1 MATINTN
8 IGATRAANALANTER
23 DMNVAMERLS
33 TGKRINTAQDDAAGL
48 AIASKM
54 TSQINSLNQAVR
66 NAGDAISMVQSA
78 DGAMIEI
85 TNMVQRMREL
95 AIQSISDTNTV
106 SDRSALNLEFQA
118 LAAEVSRIG
127 GNTQWN
133 GGNILD
139 GLNGVNGTST
149 FHIGANADQVITATF
164 PAIGST
170 EGDFNANVAHPRSRV
185 GSTTGTAEVAG
196 VYTHAITD
204 AQVAALEGSFSAS
217 DGTNTITLSSTV
229 LEGLATVDDLA
240 AAINTAGTFGMTAT
254 VTVDGSDNDALVLTF
269 DDPGVINTAPTMK
282 TIAVEDGEETPLAL
296 TETTAGA
303 TAVADGEE
311 TPLALTET
319 TAGATA
325 QSSQI
330 TTLSLSDTYYTLR
343 DGDTLTYTIDG
354 KAASAT
360 IQSTQAPDGTW
371 SMTGVTPATARGVIG
386 EASGAVELI
395 FVDSSTLTL
404 TGTNGNAF
412 TVDNIQVTRGIAADI
427 GKTDI
432 SSFAT
437 ATAALSVLDGSVA
450 SVNMKRAELGAV
462 ANRLEYASDN
472 MSNISMNAAQSRSRV
487 EDADYATETTELA
500 RTQIIQQAGTAML
513 AQANQSAQSVLKLLQ

>member
-118 LAAEVSRIG
+118 LASEVSRIG

-170 EGDFNANVAHPRSRV
+170 EGDFNTNVAHPSSRV
-185 GSTTGTAEVAG
+185 ASTTGSAAVAG
-196 VYTHAITD
+196 VFNRAFTD
-204 AQVAALEGSFSAS
+204 TQVAALTGSFSAS
-217 DGTNTITLSSTV
+217 DGTNTVTLSKTIT
-229 LEGLATVDDLA
+229 EGLTTVDQLA
-240 AAINTAGTFGMTAT
+240 AAINSAGTFGMTASVT
-254 VTVDGSDNDALVLTF
+254 VTSGANSHLVLTF

-282 TIAVEDGEETPLAL
+282 TTAANGTDTALAL
-296 TETTAGA
+296 TQVTAGA
-303 TAVADGEE
+303 TAAN
-311 TPLALTET
+311 
-319 TAGATA
+319 
-325 QSSQI
+325 SQI
-330 TTLSLSDTYYTLR
+330 TTLSLSDTFYTLR

-360 IQSTQAPDGTW
+360 IQSTQSPDGTW
-371 SMTGVTPATARGVIG
+371 SMTGVTPATARGVLG
-386 EASGAVELI
+386 EASGAVELA
-395 FVDSSTLTL
+395 FVDAKTLTL

-450 SVNMKRAELGAV
+450 TVNMKRAELGAV

-472 MSNISMNAAQSRSRV
+472 MANISMNAAQSRSRV
-487 EDADYATETTELA
+487 EDADYASETTELA
-500 RTQIIQQAGTAML
+500 RTQIIQQAGTAMF
-513 AQANQSAQSVLKLLQ
+513 AQANQSAQNVVKLLQ